1 MISPAYRAIIFPSN
15 GDRQI
20 MSKKFKVLITREIP
34 SNAYEILS
42 KKCELEIF
50 NKNEPISRSALK
62 DLIRDKDGVIC
73 LLSEEIDKEI
83 IDLGKNLRVISSYAV
98 GYNNID
104 VEYATK
110 KGIAVTNTPGILTD
124 ATADLTWALLLGIVR
139 RISEGDR
146 MIRSTGFKGWG
157 PLLLL
162 GGDLYGK
169 TLGIVG
175 AGRIGAAVVKRSIG
189 WNMKILYFDRN
200 INSELEREC
209 NAKKADLDTLVSE
222 SDFVSLHLPLS
233 EETHHLFNRKILRQM
248 KPSAFLVNTARGP
261 IVEENVLIQAL
272 REKWIAGAG
281 LDVYEFEPEVSEELL
296 KLENVLLLPHIG
308 SATKFTREEMAR
320 IAAQNLL
327 AVLEGNQPIAVVN
340 PEVLEKS

>member
-1 MISPAYRAIIFPSN
+1 
-15 GDRQI
+15 

-34 SNAYEILS
+34 PNAKEILRE
-42 KKCELEIF
+42 KCDLEIF
-50 NKNEPISRSALK
+50 NKNEPISRNTLK

-83 IDLGKNLRVISSYAV
+83 IDLAQNLRVISSYAV

-124 ATADLTWALLLGIVR
+124 ATADLAWALLLGIVR
-139 RISEGDR
+139 RIAEGDR

-175 AGRIGAAVVKRSIG
+175 AGRIGNAVAKRSIG

-209 NAKKADLDTLVSE
+209 NAKKVKLETLVRE
-222 SDFVSLHLPLS
+222 SDLISIHLPLS

-248 KPSAFLVNTARGP
+248 KSTAFLVNTARGP
-261 IVEENVLIQAL
+261 IVEEKALIQAL

-281 LDVYEFEPEVSEELL
+281 LDVYEFEPEVSKELI
-296 KLENVLLLPHIG
+296 KMDNVVLLPHIG
-308 SATKFTREEMAR
+308 SATKSTREEMAR
-320 IAAQNLL
+320 IAAENLL
-327 AVLEGNQPIAVVN
+327 AVLEGNLPIAVVN
-340 PEVLEKS
+340 PEVLKKN